1 MITSLASQIYIY
13 IYIYMITSLLTKDIF
28 LNKNSLVGTQ
38 VSNYQNINKGKY
50 LSPKKKKKEGKMFSE
65 FQIS

>member
-1 MITSLASQIYIY
+1 
-13 IYIYMITSLLTKDIF
+13 MITSLLTKDIF

-50 LSPKKKKKEGKMFSE
+50 LSPKKKKKRRENVF
-65 FQIS
+65 